1 MENIK
6 MTNKQDVNDQLQ
18 AILTAEETNKQNTR
32 VQHHLDALKQLR
44 EQAYKIEV
52 EVLDGGKLPAKAN
65 RTDAGFDVY
74 ATEDVTIFPG
84 QVVKHPLNIRMKL
97 PAGSWAEI
105 QTKSGLGSKGMLVYA
120 GVVDE
125 GYRGIPHV
133 IATNLN
139 WNLEWEP
146 KQDGGF
152 EPKASQANNIK
163 PIIVKKNEK
172 LAQITMHPHSNEY
185 FMIQVESVDTETDRG
200 TGGFGSSGVK

>member
-1 MENIK
+1 
-6 MTNKQDVNDQLQ
+6 MTNKQNVDDQLQ

-74 ATEDVTIFPG
+74 ATDDVTIFPG
-84 QVVKHPLNIRMKL
+84 QVVKHPLNIRLKL

-133 IATNLN
+133 IATNMN
-139 WNLEWEP
+139 WNLEW
-146 KQDGGF
+146 QANDTGGF

-163 PIIVKKNEK
+163 PLIVKKGEK

-185 FMIQVESVDTETDRG
+185 FMTQVESVNTETDRG
-200 TGGFGSSGVK
+200 EGGFGSSGA